1 MQSRPAD
8 QFHSVLLQVKVLG
21 QNGFDVTL
29 FAALFHWAA
38 QFNHPA
44 KLIAISILGIGQY
57 ELRVV
62 LSGHGVNVRDE
73 GLRDCAP
80 EHNFPVRTRNPRKI
94 NINHILLWFGVKF
107 QAKATRC
114 TELPTQHM

>member
-21 QNGFDVTL
+21 QNGFDVTRL
-29 FAALFHWAA
+29 AALFHWVV

-44 KLIAISILGIGQY
+44 KLIAISILRIGQY

-62 LSGHGVNVRDE
+62 LRGHGVNVRDG
-73 GLRDCAP
+73 GLHDCAP
-80 EHNFPVRTRNPRKI
+80 EHNFPVGTSNPSEF
-94 NINHILLWFGVKF
+94 NISHILLRFGVTF
-107 QAKATRC
+107 PAKATRC
-114 TELPTQHM
+114 TELPIQHM

>member
-29 FAALFHWAA
+29 FAALFHWVA

-44 KLIAISILGIGQY
+44 KLIAISILRIGQY

-62 LSGHGVNVRDE
+62 LSGHVTNLRPGVI
-73 GLRDCAP
+73 RDCEP
-80 EHNFPVRTRNPRKI
+80 EHKFPVKGRQSAEI
-94 NINHILLWFGVKF
+94 
-107 QAKATRC
+107 
-114 TELPTQHM
+114 